1 MNNRWRLLTAAILCL
16 TIFNT
21 VTADYNVRG
30 KGRLLYRDGDV
41 KKPLARVRVQLMD
54 QDSDLDEV
62 LKKGRTNANGEF
74 DLSGH
79 GEDDWTV
86 CSGCDHPDVYIKF
99 ILNEP
104 HRVDVRNLWGFT
116 HFGLTDVK
124 EDVSGTINFGDVM
137 FDSDEKLYPLL
148 FAYAQL
154 QYDTF
159 TELTGDERVPRNDGL
174 VGILVPEVLEGG
186 VPWTGVEAIHWP
198 GDFFKPSTLFHEFG
212 HRIRHAADGNE
223 SHFLNDAMLFRY
235 ARNHDENLHS
245 NLGFAFNEGWA
256 EYHSTILDEDTLDHV
271 RAWKIKGKADD
282 EDEIEGNVTH
292 KLWRLSML
300 CGGFKDGFKNMWIAL
315 KAGTGKSI
323 DGGPALAQSGIHSYK
338 QFRTMLKEKF
348 PNTGCGAESLNFNLD
363 FSSKKTIKH
372 NPNAFQSTVIQLP
385 GAAQKR
391 MIDKISARLSQPIKV
406 KWNAARIAKL
416 PVAVRPGMNRLVSK
430 RTSHARAHN
439 DNVNNAIRNFISSV
453 KPATESSRKD
463 GSYELSVRNG
473 RAAFLKSIAQPRL
486 LQIDEI
492 QKELKREHEE
502 TRDRRFRAYLN
513 HLLARYAEHEA
524 EIRRALATPGSE
536 IPEILIPLT
545 LRSNMIKSR

>member
-21 VTADYNVRG
+21 VTADFNVRG
-30 KGRLLYRDGDV
+30 KGRLMFRDGSD

-116 HFGLTDVK
+116 HFGMTDVK
-124 EDVSGTINFGDVM
+124 EDVSGTINFGEVM

-154 QYDTF
+154 QYTSF
-159 TELTGDERVPRNDGL
+159 TELTGDEKVPRNDGL

-198 GDFFKPSTLFHEFG
+198 GDFFEARSMFHEFG

-223 SHFLNDAMLFRY
+223 SHFLGDAMLFRY
-235 ARNHDENLHS
+235 ARPHHARFHS

-256 EYHSTILDEDTLDHV
+256 EYHSTLLDEDALKIA
-271 RAWKIKGKADD
+271 REWKMD
-282 EDEIEGNVTH
+282 EEAGDEMEGNVTN

-300 CGGFKDGFKNMWIAL
+300 CGGFKDGFKNMWVAL

-323 DGGPALAQSGIHSYK
+323 DGGPAAAQTGIHSYK

-348 PNTGCGAESLNFNLD
+348 PNTGCGAENLNLDLD
-363 FSSKKTIKH
+363 FSKKPSKVIK
-372 NPNAFQSTVIQLP
+372 NLNNAFSPSKIQLP
-385 GAAQKR
+385 NAAQKR
-391 MIDKISARLSQPIKV
+391 ILDKMDARLSQPIKV
-406 KWNAARIAKL
+406 KWSAARIAKL
-416 PVAVRPGMNRLVSK
+416 PVSVRPGMTRLVNK
-430 RTSHARAHN
+430 RTSHARAHT
-439 DNVNNAIRNFISSV
+439 DNVHNAIRQFIATV
-453 KPATESSRKD
+453 KPATENSRKD
-463 GSYELSVRNG
+463 GSYEMSIKNG
-473 RAAFLKSIAQPRL
+473 RAAFLKSIAEPRL
-486 LQIDEI
+486 LQISEI
-492 QKELKREHEE
+492 QKELKREQAV
-502 TRDRRFRAYLN
+502 TRDMRFRAYITR
-513 HLLARYAEHEA
+513 LLARYAEHEA

-545 LRSNMIKSR
+545 LRSNMIKAG

>member
-1 MNNRWRLLTAAILCL
+1 MNNKWRLLTAAFLCL
-16 TIFNT
+16 TISNT

-30 KGRLLYRDGDV
+30 KGRLMFRDGDV

-79 GEDDWTV
+79 GEDDFTV

-116 HFGLTDVK
+116 HFGMTNVR
-124 EDVSGTINFGDVM
+124 EDVAGTINFGEVM
-137 FDSDEKLYPLL
+137 FDSDERLYPLL

-159 TELTGDERVPRNDGL
+159 TELTGDEKVPGNDGL

-198 GDFFKPSTLFHEFG
+198 GDFFKARTLFHEFG

-223 SHFLNDAMLFRY
+223 GHFLGDAMLFRY
-235 ARNHDENLHS
+235 ARHHHAREHS

-256 EYHSTILDEDTLDHV
+256 EYHSTILDEDALEVART
-271 RAWKIKGKADD
+271 WKMD
-282 EDEIEGNVTH
+282 EKIGDEMEGNVTH
-292 KLWRLSML
+292 KLWKLSML

-315 KAGTGKSI
+315 KAGKGKSI
-323 DGGPALAQSGIHSYK
+323 DGGPAAAQAGIHSYK

-348 PNTGCGAESLNFNLD
+348 PNTGCGAESLNLNLD

-372 NPNAFQSTVIQLP
+372 NPNAFQSTVVQLP
-385 GAAQKR
+385 NVAMKR
-391 MIDKISARLSQPIKV
+391 MIDRIDARLSQPIKV

-416 PVAVRPGMNRLVSK
+416 PVAIRPGMNRLVSK
-430 RTSHARAHN
+430 RTSHARAHT
-439 DNVNNAIRNFISSV
+439 DNVHKAIRHFISTV
-453 KPATESSRKD
+453 KPPTESSLKD
-463 GSYELSVRNG
+463 GTYEISIRNG

-486 LQIDEI
+486 LQISEI
-492 QKELKREHEE
+492 QKELKREQAE
-502 TRDRRFRAYLN
+502 TRNLRFRAYIN

-545 LRSNMIKSR
+545 LRSNMIKSG